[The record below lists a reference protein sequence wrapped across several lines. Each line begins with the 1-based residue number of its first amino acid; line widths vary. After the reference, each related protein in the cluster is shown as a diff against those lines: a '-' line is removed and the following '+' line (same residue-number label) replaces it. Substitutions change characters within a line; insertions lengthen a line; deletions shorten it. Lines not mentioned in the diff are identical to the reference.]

1 MVEMF
6 FITWEF
12 NVQNLTFA
20 QEDMEVFRD
29 GAGVAGTPW
38 MLPGGSDILLEIK
51 HLKP

>member
-1 MVEMF
+1 
-6 FITWEF
+6 
-12 NVQNLTFA
+12 
-20 QEDMEVFRD
+20 MEVFLD